1 MEEKMITIPRW
12 IVENAQ
18 NALRLNYNITAANNS
33 ESCLRRQTAQ
43 SYNFLSLFLSKEK
56 PTDEE
61 IRKITVD
68 YIDGRIKQFNQH
80 YKFLAL

>member
-18 NALRLNYNITAANNS
+18 NALRLNYNIMAARNS

-68 YIDGRIKQFNQH
+68 YIDVCIKQYN
-80 YKFLAL
+80 

>member
-18 NALRLNYNITAANNS
+18 NALRLNYNIMAAHNS

-43 SYNFLSLFLSKEK
+43 SYNFLSLYLSKEN
-56 PTDEE
+56 PTSEE

-68 YIDGRIKQFNQH
+68 YIDGKIKQFN
-80 YKFLAL
+80 

>member
-1 MEEKMITIPRW
+1 MITIPRW

-18 NALRLNYNITAANNS
+18 NALRLNYNIMAAHNS
-33 ESCLRRQTAQ
+33 ESCLLRQTAQ

-68 YIDGRIKQFNQH
+68 YIDGRIKQFN
-80 YKFLAL
+80 